1 MITTPE
7 TVRPSVGLD
16 RPLYHATIGQAFG
29 RFWRKYTTVRGR
41 ASRSEFWW
49 WFLIYAGVGVLLSIA
64 NQVVVG
70 AAPAGQ
76 TDTATII
83 RHAVAVSIASTA
95 WSLVNLVGG
104 ITITVRRLHDTDRRG
119 WWWFIQLVP
128 ILGSITMII
137 LVALPTDPAG
147 RRFDG

>member
-1 MITTPE
+1 M
-7 TVRPSVGLD
+7 
-16 RPLYHATIGQAFG
+16 
-29 RFWRKYTTVRGR
+29 RGR